1 MMLYSIV
8 YFNYQN
14 HNDLKPSRGKINNN
28 INKQQTQ
35 QSYKMTVKCHR
46 SYEVGTGAHEPKPKS
61 MNTVHKTLQYI
72 YFHYT
77 EQTTGCSAQV
87 HTVLVPSQL
96 FLLRNADIASLH

>member
-1 MMLYSIV
+1 MM
-8 YFNYQN
+8 QN
-14 HNDLKPSRGKINNN
+14 LQEGKINNN

-46 SYEVGTGAHEPKPKS
+46 SYGVGTGTHEPKPKS